1 MPALRNMEWNID
13 HIISQKNG
21 LVRDTP
27 VTIVA
32 ASFSHLR
39 SKQPV
44 VNNKLEIEII
54 DNIRYIW
61 IPTRS
66 YNGNGM
72 RRIFNIADYLTGIRS
87 LPKILNNEKF
97 DAIIASSTYPFD
109 NFYAHSLAKNGNP
122 FISTRFMIF
131 GHYRL

>member
-1 MPALRNMEWNID
+1 MNILYLEHYAGSSEYGMEYRPYYLSKEWVGKG
-13 HIISQKNG
+13 HS
-21 LVRDTP
+21 

-44 VNNKLEIEII
+44 VNNKPEVEII
-54 DNIRYIW
+54 ENIRYIW

-66 YNGNGM
+66 YNGNGI
-72 RRIFNIADYLTGIRS
+72 RRIFNIADYLTGIGS
-87 LPKILNNEKF
+87 LPKILNNGKY

-109 NFYAHSLAKNGNP
+109 NFILDP
-122 FISTRFMIF
+122 
-131 GHYRL
+131 